1 MEQAAVN
8 RKVVGSNPIS
18 GAKLCTP
25 NMVCFLILFVTL
37 RTALETLCFRR
48 KLNSRR
54 LISKSMERSF
64 TGTQKISKFLGK
76 RRKQA
81 NGKTFDVRQR
91 LKWSTVCDANRQDR
105 RFARSGG
112 A

>member
-25 NMVCFLILFVTL
+25 HMVCFLIKFVTL

-48 KLNSRR
+48 KLNSHRIF
-54 LISKSMERSF
+54 LW
-64 TGTQKISKFLGK
+64 GPQKYKVLLGK
-76 RRKQA
+76 RNKQV
-81 NGKTFDVRQR
+81 NGKSFAIWQN
-91 LKWSTVCDANRQDR
+91 LK
-105 RFARSGG
+105 
-112 A
+112 